1 MRLDLV
7 RLGVE
12 GEQVA
17 EVAHLRERPRV
28 LDLDLDDGAQSLSCH
43 LDGETGIATA
53 SSLPESLSQKKPRW
67 TATVLEDRVSL
78 RLEIGPW
85 QLRGAGER
93 DADGLRCAAF
103 SGSVTEGDEDAADSA
118 ERVAAEVR
126 LRHAGVSSVCVCGGV

>member
-1 MRLDLV
+1 MSAAEALGPEERAALGGVWLVDLDLDA
-7 RLGVE
+7 GVWL
-12 GEQVA
+12 V
-17 EVAHLRERPRV
+17 
-28 LDLDLDDGAQSLSCH
+28 DLDLDDGAQSLSCH

-93 DADGLRCAAF
+93 DGLRCAAF
-103 SGSVTEGDEDAADSA
+103 SGSVTEGDEDA
-118 ERVAAEVR
+118 V
-126 LRHAGVSSVCVCGGV
+126 